1 MGGGGDGAIATST
14 STLVTISGAEV
25 AVTPSSE
32 LVVDASG
39 MAVVSALAAAALDVE
54 SSVSTNTPMFTDAGV
69 TVTLILLTSRPVIRA
84 TLSLI
89 SSIFSGVKSS
99 TEPATAMFIR
109 VRYRRTI
116 VAPGAR
122 GEFGGGGHSCCLL
135 SHAYRLLA
143 LCSK

>member
-1 MGGGGDGAIATST
+1 M
-14 STLVTISGAEV
+14 

-54 SSVSTNTPMFTDAGV
+54 SSVSINTPMFTDAGV
-69 TVTLILLTSRPVIRA
+69 TVTLILLTSRLVIRA

-109 VRYRRTI
+109 VRYRRMV

-122 GEFGGGGHSCCLL
+122 GGFGGGGEGGGGGDGGLGD
-135 SHAYRLLA
+135 
-143 LCSK
+143 